1 MCFIR
6 SVGPVTEVKTDIYVT
21 SFGPVSDVEMVRMP
35 CDKCTL
41 GGGIINNTDVIEM
54 LRFWASARE
63 VQEWLP
69 TKITAQLPPIWGQVF
84 VMKAYALSRPS
95 STGTLRPPE
104 QMLLLIPV
112 PVLGV
117 HHGCL
122 LSTDMGGP
130 KVDVRGP
137 GRDIEAQ

>member
-1 MCFIR
+1 M
-6 SVGPVTEVKTDIYVT
+6 
-21 SFGPVSDVEMVRMP
+21 
-35 CDKCTL
+35 
-41 GGGIINNTDVIEM
+41 
-54 LRFWASARE
+54 
-63 VQEWLP
+63 
-69 TKITAQLPPIWGQVF
+69 
-84 VMKAYALSRPS
+84 
-95 STGTLRPPE
+95 GTLRPSE
-104 QMLLLIPV
+104 QFLLLIPV

>member
-1 MCFIR
+1 MATKQDDCTI
-6 SVGPVTEVKTDIYVT
+6 VTHLVSGLCYEGVHTVT
-21 SFGPVSDVEMVRMP
+21 A
-35 CDKCTL
+35 L
-41 GGGIINNTDVIEM
+41 INGD
-54 LRFWASARE
+54 SC
-63 VQEWLP
+63 
-69 TKITAQLPPIWGQVF
+69 
-84 VMKAYALSRPS
+84 PS
-95 STGTLRPPE
+95 E
-104 QMLLLIPV
+104 QFLLLIPV